1 MSSKADEGYWREKA
15 AAFGAAG
22 RVRKGRGSIHV
33 GVYGRTRP
41 KYTGDCCSALALS
54 RMREKSLNSRNF
66 VFILRRL
73 HRSL

>member
-15 AAFGAAG
+15 AAFGAR

-33 GVYGRTRP
+33 GVYGRSRL
-41 KYTGDCCSALALS
+41 KYLGDCCSALALS
-54 RMREKSLNSRNF
+54 RMREMSLNSRNF

-73 HRSL
+73 DHSL

>member
-15 AAFGAAG
+15 AAFAAG
-22 RVRKGRGSIHV
+22 RVRKGRGSVHV

-41 KYTGDCCSALALS
+41 KFLGEYCSASALS
-54 RMREKSLNSRNF
+54 RMREMSFNSRNF

-73 HRSL
+73 DRSL

>member
-15 AAFGAAG
+15 AAFGAV

-41 KYTGDCCSALALS
+41 KYLSDCCSAFALS
-54 RMREKSLNSRNF
+54 RMGEMSPNSRNF

-73 HRSL
+73 DRSL